1 MFRCIVSKHF
11 YYFAE
16 DRWVFNMIKYLG
28 QKWAGEV
35 FPLTAPLCSA
45 WPEIITPKGRKYL
58 INRSILFL
66 ILTIQ
71 WLCLFYFR
79 WSNLYCTVEF
89 SSQTNIT
96 GVYCRGGFGIR
107 YHAGVIFWELKNV
120 FKEPLIKYFS
130 KKLQNE
136 ATHAIL
142 ETVSGSNFYMK

>member
-1 MFRCIVSKHF
+1 MYRNIF

-35 FPLTAPLCSA
+35 FPLAAPLCSA

-79 WSNLYCTVEF
+79 WSKLYCTVEF
-89 SSQTNIT
+89 SSQTNINGFR
-96 GVYCRGGFGIR
+96 GVFISFFVPRPNSLKSFLHRPFRPNY
-107 YHAGVIFWELKNV
+107 IFLYRP
-120 FKEPLIKYFS
+120 FRPKYIFFLS
-130 KKLQNE
+130 HLGQ
-136 ATHAIL
+136 TAI
-142 ETVSGSNFYMK
+142 SSRS